1 MSGAVLQMPRGAC
14 NPNPEETCS
23 AGIQVAAF
31 GYLDSYCGRACC
43 ALVVSAAPATSGVP
57 MNLRRVS
64 MMVLLDGAALW
75 QRFVVG
81 ILQPGHGKRNPGS
94 PL

>member
-1 MSGAVLQMPRGAC
+1 
-14 NPNPEETCS
+14 
-23 AGIQVAAF
+23 
-31 GYLDSYCGRACC
+31 
-43 ALVVSAAPATSGVP
+43 VP

-64 MMVLLDGAALW
+64 MMVLPDGAALW

-81 ILQPGHGKRNPGS
+81 ILQPGHGKAQSRSS

>member
-1 MSGAVLQMPRGAC
+1 
-14 NPNPEETCS
+14 
-23 AGIQVAAF
+23 
-31 GYLDSYCGRACC
+31 
-43 ALVVSAAPATSGVP
+43 VP

-64 MMVLLDGAALW
+64 RMVLLNGAALW

-81 ILQPGHGKRNPGS
+81 ILQPGQAKRNPGS